1 MNFTITTPSTTPT
14 PKAAGKLKI
23 NARLVSPGEIICE
36 AEGFLRGHGTFL
48 DGNNILASIAGV
60 VETVNKFVMVRAL
73 KSRYQ
78 GEVGDVVVGRV
89 VGLTHKRW
97 QIESNAKQ
105 DAFLLLSA
113 IDLPGEVRR
122 RRTEADSF
130 NMRSLF
136 VERDLISAE
145 VQSNFVDGGM
155 QLHIRTKYG
164 KLGDGVLVRVSPS
177 LIRRSTTHFHELDC
191 GCNMIIGN
199 NGFIW
204 IYPQSEEMDEDAKE
218 KKSAPTE
225 IYVSSEVR
233 IIMARLRNSIITLS
247 TCKKAIY
254 PLTIMEVYNKSLE
267 KHIHPKEML
276 LPETMA
282 SLI

>member
-1 MNFTITTPSTTPT
+1 MNFNISTPSTIVSPKPT
-14 PKAAGKLKI
+14 GKLSI
-23 NARLVSPGEIICE
+23 NARLVSPGEVICE

-48 DGNNILASIAGV
+48 DGDNILASIAGV

-97 QIESNAKQ
+97 QVESNSKQ
-105 DAFLLLSA
+105 DSFLLLSA

-164 KLGDGVLVRVSPS
+164 KLGEGVLIRVSPS

-218 KKSAPTE
+218 KKAPVE
-225 IYVSSEVR
+225 IYVSPELR
-233 IIMARLRNSIITLS
+233 IVMARLRNSIVALS

-267 KHIHPKEML
+267 KQIQPKEML
-276 LPETMA
+276 IPDIMA